1 MIDEKKDLYNN
12 CKKQYGEPACA
23 GQQNEIEQMRARRNA
38 MPREL
43 SYPYS
48 YRATSFR
55 VGGGLRM
62 SFRATDSISRSAQ
75 AAETLGANVTYQCEQ
90 YEEVHPG
97 DRSVNNSQC
106 NVQSE
111 EAYVGEMVVRVQG
124 DARSN
129 ASAQLRALPLS
140 YYKRARA
147 AANRQQAIED
157 YLRFLFLTGNKSGTE
172 ASDAQRALLAYD
184 PELKTDGVLR

>member
-1 MIDEKKDLYNN
+1 
-12 CKKQYGEPACA
+12 
-23 GQQNEIEQMRARRNA
+23 

-43 SYPYS
+43 PHSYY

-55 VGGGLRM
+55 VGGDLRM

-75 AAETLGANVTYQCEQ
+75 AAETLGANVSYQCEQ
-90 YEEVHPG
+90 REEVHPG
-97 DRSVNNSQC
+97 DRSASNSPC
-106 NVQSE
+106 EVQSE
-111 EAYVGEMVVRVQG
+111 EAYVGEMVGRVRG
-124 DARSN
+124 DARLHA
-129 ASAQLRALPLS
+129 ASQLRALPLS

-172 ASDAQRALLAYD
+172 AADAQRALLAYD

>member
-1 MIDEKKDLYNN
+1 
-12 CKKQYGEPACA
+12 
-23 GQQNEIEQMRARRNA
+23 
-38 MPREL
+38 
-43 SYPYS
+43 
-48 YRATSFR
+48 
-55 VGGGLRM
+55 
-62 SFRATDSISRSAQ
+62 
-75 AAETLGANVTYQCEQ
+75 
-90 YEEVHPG
+90 
-97 DRSVNNSQC
+97 
-106 NVQSE
+106 
-111 EAYVGEMVVRVQG
+111 MVVRVQG